1 MHSGFDFIDDS
12 PVRRRHQSQ
21 SQDPFDD
28 PRRTEYGETWYQD
41 PHDDNFTEYLDD
53 ERTSQYLND
62 RHRLTDFSA
71 IDGPTERFSRL
82 DDGMTTAFGD
92 NLKTGASGLTANIR
106 NSGGSANTFAPPVP
120 PSRGT
125 PFSVYEDG
133 MTATSSDH
141 LQTADTSRM
150 SRTNPYAAPV
160 PPVPPIPTGYADP
173 TGAAS
178 RSRPETSFSQ
188 AESFDYPR
196 IYGGY
201 DAPSR
206 PGTQH
211 APPTATPSSCSE
223 TPATS
228 NLFPWLNRG
237 PTDPVPPVL
246 QMPPDARAQWSSP
259 RAAEPDRPPPVPAMA
274 RTPMAGH
281 GDGWQG
287 VIPQFR

>member
-1 MHSGFDFIDDS
+1 MHSGFDFIDES

-141 LQTADTSRM
+141 SRQPILAGCLAPI
-150 SRTNPYAAPV
+150 RTLHP
-160 PPVPPIPTGYADP
+160 
-173 TGAAS
+173 S
-178 RSRPETSFSQ
+178 HQSRPSLPGMPTRQ
-188 AESFDYPR
+188 A
-196 IYGGY
+196 
-201 DAPSR
+201 
-206 PGTQH
+206 QH
-211 APPTATPSSCSE
+211 
-223 TPATS
+223 
-228 NLFPWLNRG
+228 RG
-237 PTDPVPPVL
+237 PDRRQASLKLNHSTTLEFTEATTRLLALVRSTLPQQPHL
-246 QMPPDARAQWSSP
+246 QAAQRHRRQATYFP
-259 RAAEPDRPPPVPAMA
+259 
-274 RTPMAGH
+274 G
-281 GDGWQG
+281 
-287 VIPQFR
+287 